1 MQMAEG
7 VDGCYCYAKARR
19 NIFVMTMLL
28 LNGFLPQ
35 YVETEL
41 NKKKV
46 IYLSKGNASHFLCF
60 LWHKFCK
67 QMCVRQMSPFIQIH
81 PNDGIIYCA
90 FLIE

>member
-1 MQMAEG
+1 MQTYILYE
-7 VDGCYCYAKARR
+7 KAMIIH
-19 NIFVMTMLL
+19 NIPLS
-28 LNGFLPQ
+28 LPQ

-41 NKKKV
+41 NNKKV
-46 IYLSKGNASHFLCF
+46 IYLSKGNASHSIIIYCGFLCF

>member
-1 MQMAEG
+1 MLYE
-7 VDGCYCYAKARR
+7 KAMIIH
-19 NIFVMTMLL
+19 NIPLS
-28 LNGFLPQ
+28 LPQ

-46 IYLSKGNASHFLCF
+46 IYLSKGNASHSIIIYCGFLCF

-81 PNDGIIYCA
+81 PNDDIIYCA